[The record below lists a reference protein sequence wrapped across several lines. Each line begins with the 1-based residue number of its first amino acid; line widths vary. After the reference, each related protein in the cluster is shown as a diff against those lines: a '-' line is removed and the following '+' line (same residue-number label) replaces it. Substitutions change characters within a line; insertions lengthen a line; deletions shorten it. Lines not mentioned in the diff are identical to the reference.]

1 MNDAVRALSVLTLL
15 AASTGCTT
23 IEQTPD
29 PVACTGG
36 FLGDASA
43 PIAFDITAVNA
54 SYDTEDLA
62 DGGTISLIQPVQGGR
77 VLFVGVRATNVSA
90 CNLTLT
96 GALRD
101 PKSQQV
107 RFDTRPIN
115 LIPTGEGWGV
125 TGKIGEDVSG
135 LVSNF
140 ANVPVCANEWSTTN
154 VDGNVYSLEV
164 TLKDQN
170 GRMLEKVLQVTPVCD
185 TPGQAA
191 IDCACLCRADYSAQ
205 SECPAADGGA
215 D

>member
-1 MNDAVRALSVLTLL
+1 VNDAVRALGVVTLL

-23 IEQTPD
+23 IEQKPD
-29 PVACTGG
+29 PVACTAG

-54 SYDTEDLA
+54 SYDTVNLA
-62 DGGTISLIQPVQGGR
+62 DGGTISLIQPIQGGR
-77 VLFVGVRATNVSA
+77 VLFVGVRATNVST
-90 CNLTLT
+90 CGLTLT

-101 PKSQQV
+101 QTSQQV

-115 LIPTGEGWGV
+115 LIPTGDGWGV

-140 ANVPVCANEWSTTN
+140 ANVPVCSNTWSTTAVN
-154 VDGNVYSLEV
+154 GNVYSLEV
-164 TLKDQN
+164 TLEDQS
-170 GRMLEKVLQVTPVCD
+170 GRMLEKAIHVTPVCD
-185 TPGQAA
+185 TPGQEAV
-191 IDCACLCRADYSAQ
+191 DCVCLCRVNYSAQ
-205 SECPAADGGA
+205 DECPAADGGT